1 MVRPELTR
9 PPVRHK
15 FTEKQSSMI
24 SPILAVSR
32 RTRRTPFT
40 PRVESLG
47 VIGYTVYN
55 HTLLPTAFRSVEEDY
70 AHLKR
75 HVQIW
80 DVGCERQV
88 QIVGPDAAKLT
99 QLMSVRDLS
108 KAQVG
113 QCLYAPLCDEDG
125 GLVNDP
131 IVLKLAEDQ
140 FWMSIADSDVLL
152 WARGL
157 AYGMRLDV
165 EISEPD
171 VWPLA
176 VQGPKS
182 DDLMA
187 AVFGDTVRDIRFFR
201 FETLPFKGQPMVIA
215 RSGWS
220 KQGGFEIYL
229 NDPELALDLWD
240 TLWDA
245 GKHLEVGPGC
255 PNLIERIEGGLLS
268 YGNDMTRLE
277 NPLECGLDKYC
288 HHDRE
293 IEFIA
298 RDALLRISGE
308 GVTRKIR
315 GLKIEGDPLPGCVT
329 PWRVHRDGLP
339 IGRVTS
345 AIFSPGFASN
355 IAFAMI
361 DQAAWDT
368 GEVVQV
374 VTPDGERNATVGPL
388 PFV

>member
-1 MVRPELTR
+1 
-9 PPVRHK
+9 
-15 FTEKQSSMI
+15 MI